1 MAGYTLFFNPMSR
14 ALIAQWGFA
23 EAGVEPE
30 LVQVDWDDKPAALL
44 EANPMG
50 KIPTVIHHADFGERV
65 ITEAPAICHYLAE
78 MEAPGLL
85 PRPEE
90 KADYFRWLFF
100 AAGPVEAAVT
110 NKALGWQ
117 PKDARQQMTAGFGS
131 YERVVDTLDKW
142 FQKHAFTC
150 GDRFTMADV
159 IVGSQVDWG
168 ITFGT
173 LTDRPSFRAYQAR
186 LRERD
191 AHKATIGAAGD

>member
-1 MAGYTLFFNPMSR
+1 MAYTLFFNPMSR

-50 KIPTVIHHADFGERV
+50 KIPTVIHHADFGDRV